1 MKNQA
6 KTITLQEF
14 SKNFTEKQRKIVIEE
29 VKYHDLLTSFK
40 EAREKRGIT
49 QEELAVKANI
59 NRTTLS
65 KIESGLRN
73 ATVET
78 LSKLASAMDMQLE
91 VRLKV
96 A

>member
-1 MKNQA
+1 MKNHH
-6 KTITLQEF
+6 KTITLKAF
-14 SKNFTEKQRKIVIEE
+14 SKNFTSEQRKIVEE
-29 VKYHDLLTSFK
+29 EINYYDLLTSFK

-49 QEELAVKANI
+49 QEELATKAKV

-73 ATVET
+73 ATIET

-91 VRLKV
+91 VKLKIV
-96 A
+96 

>member
-1 MKNQA
+1 MKNQH
-6 KTITLQEF
+6 KTIGLKAF
-14 SKNFTEKQRKIVIEE
+14 SRNFTPEQRKIVEE
-29 VKYHDLLTSFK
+29 EINYYDLLTSFK

-49 QEELAVKANI
+49 QEELATKANV

-73 ATVET
+73 ATIET

-91 VRLKV
+91 VKLKIV
-96 A
+96 